1 MRGRHSWPKLG
12 SIAPLMVDP
21 DREILDAADAMA
33 GRRGA
38 ITAFPVRRRYW
49 GRDVHPTACD
59 YMIDHFEAEL
69 HAAIDWVSASLTP
82 AEQSDD
88 TSRFLRTLRDASVSG
103 IRQAPAAAQRA
114 LAKTR
119 NPDIGI
125 AQLVSVIEDDP
136 TLGQALLSYA
146 NSAYY
151 ATGGVVLS
159 LRQAGQRVGATG
171 VHNVVL
177 GVMLDG
183 MLCRPGAG
191 YQAMVDQVR
200 AHLVRTASVARL
212 LARSFGA
219 APDDAFALALLHDAG
234 KLIVFDTI
242 GTLRH
247 ELRRDVAIP
256 SSVVSRVLKHVHEPL
271 GGLAALRWGLGA
283 EVALPIARHHRSPVP
298 TEDNKMSELL
308 FVSERVDH
316 ALNGVIP
323 LDVAQWWAEGCISG
337 TPARAE
343 ELIAAYAATEM
354 AA

>member
-1 MRGRHSWPKLG
+1 
-12 SIAPLMVDP
+12 
-21 DREILDAADAMA
+21 
-33 GRRGA
+33 
-38 ITAFPVRRRYW
+38 
-49 GRDVHPTACD
+49 
-59 YMIDHFEAEL
+59 MIDQFEAGL
-69 HAAIDWVSASLTP
+69 HAAVDRVTASLSV
-82 AEQSDD
+82 AEQTDD
-88 TSRFLRTLRDASVSG
+88 TTRFLRTLRDASG
-103 IRQAPAAAQRA
+103 TAIKQAPAAAQRA

-125 AQLVSVIEDDP
+125 AQLVQVIEADP

-151 ATGGVVLS
+151 STGTVVLS
-159 LRQAGQRVGATG
+159 LRQAGQRVGTTG

-183 MLCRPGAG
+183 MLCRPGAE
-191 YQAMVDQVR
+191 YQVMMDKIR
-200 AHLVRTASVARL
+200 AHLVRTASIARL

-219 APDDAFALALLHDAG
+219 LPDDGFALGLLHDAG

-247 ELRRDVAIP
+247 ELRRDVAISP
-256 SSVVSRVLKHVHEPL
+256 SVVSRVLRQVHEPL
-271 GGLAALRWGLGA
+271 GGLAALRWGLGS
-283 EVALPIARHHRSPVP
+283 EVAIPISSHHRSPVP
-298 TEDNKMSELL
+298 KADDKLSELL
-308 FVSERVDH
+308 FVAERTDH

-323 LDVAQWWAEGCISG
+323 MATEKWWSEGGIRGTAQK
-337 TPARAE
+337 AE